1 MKTELKQ
8 ISPTKKQIDI
18 EIEADAV
25 RKVYDRVSDNYA
37 KSANVPGFRPGH
49 APRGVVRT
57 RFKDQIRT
65 EVLRELLPD
74 AVQKAIADH
83 NVQALGEPELNLENT
98 EGLDQLGQKP
108 ITFNV
113 NVDVLPEIKLAEYK
127 GLAAAR
133 RTRPVNEE
141 DVDRV
146 IEQLRESSASLE
158 PVEDRGAQPGD
169 TVTANFHGT
178 FVNEPE
184 AEPINVEDVDV
195 VLGGAGVVQA
205 ITDNLTGMK
214 PDDEKTFSVE
224 YAPDFSA
231 KGLAG
236 KTVEY
241 TVKVSAVRIKELP
254 EIDDE
259 WAQSLAGEGD
269 EIESIEQLKAKIRS
283 DLEAQAAHEAD
294 GQVRTQ
300 LLRKLVEAHELEL
313 PERLVEHQTEHRFE
327 SVVRDMISQGIDPR
341 NPELDWEKARGSLKE
356 QASYELRSSLLLEAI
371 ADQEKLEVNDQEIED
386 EINTIAVASRQSPE
400 QVRAVLTKQGGERSI
415 AGRLRNRKALDF
427 LAANARVTDED
438 WREED
443 SHRDTEAQSEEQRD
457 K

>member
-1 MKTELKQ
+1 MKTELKE
-8 ISPTKKQIDI
+8 ISQTRKQIDI

-25 RKVYDRVSDNYA
+25 RKVYDRVSDQYA

-98 EGLDQLGQKP
+98 DGLDQLGQKP

-113 NVDVLPEIKLAEYK
+113 NVDVLPEIKLDNYK
-127 GLAAAR
+127 GLEATR
-133 RTRPVNEE
+133 RTRPVKDE
-141 DVDRV
+141 DIDRV
-146 IEQLRESSASLE
+146 IEQLRENSASLE
-158 PVEDRGAQPGD
+158 PVEDRGAQVGD

-178 FVNEPE
+178 FVNEPD
-184 AEPINVEDVDV
+184 AEPIKVEDVDV

-205 ITDNLTGMK
+205 ITDNLTGAQSE
-214 PDDEKTFSVE
+214 DEKTFSVE
-224 YAPDFSA
+224 YPQDFSA

-241 TVKVSAVRIKELP
+241 KVKVSAVRIKELP
-254 EIDDE
+254 EVDDE
-259 WAQSLAGEGD
+259 WAQSLGGEGD
-269 EIESIEQLKAKIRS
+269 EIESLDQLKQKIRS
-283 DLEAQAAHEAD
+283 DLEAQAKHEAE
-294 GQVRTQ
+294 GTVRTQ
-300 LLRKLVEAHELEL
+300 LLRKLVEAHDFEL

-327 SVVRDMISQGIDPR
+327 SVVRDMIGQGIDPR
-341 NPELDWEKARGSLKE
+341 NPQLDWEKARGSLKE

-371 ADQEKLEVNDQEIED
+371 ADQEKIEVSGQEIDD
-386 EINTIAVASRQSPE
+386 EINAIADASRQTSE

-415 AGRLRNRKALDF
+415 APRLRNRKALDF
-427 LAANARVTDED
+427 LVANANVSNEA
-438 WREED
+438 WKEEE
-443 SHRDTEAQSEEQRD
+443 SHRDTEAQSSEQE
-457 K
+457 